1 MNNFSLW
8 NRICHKLIYKLFGKG
23 KVFIGDIDYFKTPI
37 EIKKNIF
44 GGENIKFKA
53 KPGQFCYALT
63 KDNRIAEDEI
73 TYLSIHKQIP
83 LYEIT
88 YLDGSVLLS
97 SPLNTVLV
105 KDKNGWRTA
114 NLLNENIIGLMS
126 PGYYKNNHINK
137 VIVNVKDTG
146 QIVDMYD
153 VSLKKETMFLT
164 GQNIFVYDTISLHVP
179 VSPGAIR
186 DVKNMMPSRNLVA
199 EETGKLKSYPDHAAA
214 AGLYLL
220 SKTPKGR
227 QRINDIL
234 PDKFNI
240 VEATDKRQFI
250 DILKKVVKSNPRT
263 AGKIINDL
271 RRLGDDHAYRTG
283 FTLGISDIAPVKD
296 LQHRAIK
303 DIISKINRLPED
315 KRTSLN
321 LENIYKDVSINT
333 EKELAKYFE
342 DRDNPLGIALLS
354 KARGSAS
361 QIRDMILSPL
371 AVASKKYLETP
382 IKHSYAEGLDPA
394 EYWEAARGARRGVM
408 GRSQETAMPG
418 ALGKEVLATS
428 NTLIVRGTHNNY
440 MKSIDLPTKNT
451 DDLLDR
457 FVAKDIKIDGKTVIK
472 KDTAIN
478 PHILQIAKRNK
489 IKNISVYTPLG
500 SSSADG
506 SIPAYA
512 YGLTKDGDIP
522 EDGKNIGA
530 ISAFGLVE
538 PLYQGSMASFHLG
551 AAITGET
558 SGYPRLKQILELS
571 AASDPR
577 KFLLNEATLSTETGQ
592 IKSITK
598 DSLGGHNIVVNNKEF
613 YVLPSNKLKIKIG
626 DDVVKGDA
634 LSTGPIQPKDLA
646 NLKSLDIAQ
655 NYMVDEI
662 RKNIPDIRRRAA
674 ETVVESITRHGII
687 TDPGDTDYLPGDVD
701 LINNIKDRNKD
712 AKNNATYEF
721 LMRGVNTLPQ
731 KTQSWLSKL
740 NFRNLKRVFQKDF
753 IEGATTD
760 IHSFEPAPAMA
771 YGIELGKG
779 EKGKY

>member
-1 MNNFSLW
+1 MNNFSLL
-8 NRICHKLIYKLFGKG
+8 NRFYRKSLYKIFGKG
-23 KVFIGDIDYFKTPI
+23 KVFIGDIAYFKTPI
-37 EIKKNIF
+37 ETKKNIF

-63 KDNRIAEDEI
+63 KDNKVVEDEI
-73 TYLSIHKQIP
+73 TYLSIHKHIP

-97 SPLNTVLV
+97 SPLNTILV
-105 KDKNGWRTA
+105 QDEHGWRTA
-114 NLLNENIIGLMS
+114 NLLDENIVGLIS
-126 PGYYKNNHINK
+126 PGYHKKEHVNK
-137 VIVNVKDTG
+137 IIANVRYSGK
-146 QIVDMYD
+146 IVDMYD
-153 VSLKKETMFLT
+153 VSLKNETTFLT
-164 GQNIFVYDTISLHVP
+164 EQNIFVYDTISLHVP
-179 VSPGAIR
+179 ISPGAIR

-199 EETGKLKSYPDHAAA
+199 EETGKLKSFPDHAAA

-220 SKTPKGR
+220 SNTPKGR
-227 QRINDIL
+227 QKINNIL

-240 VEATDKRQFI
+240 VEATNKNQFI
-250 DILKKVVKSNPRT
+250 DILKKIVKSNPRT
-263 AGKIINDL
+263 AGKIINNL
-271 RRLGDDHAYRTG
+271 RMLGDDHAYSTG
-283 FTLGISDIAPVKD
+283 YTLGISDIAPVKD
-296 LQHRAIK
+296 LQSQSIK
-303 DIISKINRLPED
+303 DIVSQINRLPED

-321 LENIYKDVSINT
+321 LENIYKDVSVNA
-333 EKELAKYFE
+333 EKELAKYFANK
-342 DRDNPLGIALLS
+342 DNPLGIALLS
-354 KARGSAS
+354 KARGSVS
-361 QIRDMILSPL
+361 QIRDMVLSPL
-371 AVASKKYLETP
+371 AVGSKKYLETP

-394 EYWEAARGARRGVM
+394 EYWEAARGARRGVI

-428 NTLIVRGTHNNY
+428 NTLVVQGTHNDH
-440 MKSIDLPTKNT
+440 MKSINIPVKNT

-457 FVAKDIKIDGKTVIK
+457 FAAKDIKIDGKTVIK

-478 PHILQIAKRNK
+478 PHILQIAKRNR
-489 IKNISVYTPLG
+489 IKDIPVYTPLG

-506 SIPAYA
+506 SLPAYS
-512 YGLTKDGDIP
+512 YGLTKDGDVP

-538 PLYQGSMASFHLG
+538 PLYQGSMGKFH
-551 AAITGET
+551 TGSAVT
-558 SGYPRLKQILELS
+558 GTVSGYPRLKQVLELS

-577 KFLLNEATLSTETGQ
+577 KTLPNEATLTTETGK
-592 IKSITK
+592 IKLITK
-598 DSLGGHNIVVNNKEF
+598 DSLGGHNIVINSKEF
-613 YVLPSNKLKIKIG
+613 YVLPSNKLTVKTG
-626 DDVVKGDA
+626 DNVNRGDA

-662 RKNIPDIRRRAA
+662 RRNVPDIRRRAA
-674 ETVVESITRHGII
+674 ETVVESITRHGVII
-687 TDPGDTDYLPGDVD
+687 DPGDTDYLPGDVD

-712 AKNNATYEF
+712 AKKNATYEF